1 MATPKF
7 FILLFFV
14 VHGVHSLCQYEK
26 DETTKVLSKT
36 QMSCK
41 IRTLERSSENFSNL
55 GVTSQKLEVLTKFN
69 ISCNEMLLFES
80 NIGDGLFLIFQALN
94 ELNIENCKFLFLP
107 KFAFNGLS
115 QLKKLSVK
123 SNNQLWGANKNL
135 NISQE
140 SFQGLNELQ
149 SLNLAGNNINL
160 LQQNTLCPLKSLQT
174 LNLTDNRIKSA
185 NELGFSAGAERCSG
199 GEELVTLDLSYNRLA
214 NIGDFWQ
221 ISKLRRL
228 QQLHLQHNNI
238 TDVSSE
244 SLIGLTSLRI
254 LNLSFNKL
262 ESLPNLLLFNSREI
276 REIHLQNN
284 LLFELPKGLFH
295 RLEQL
300 LVLDLSS
307 NQLSSH
313 HIDENIFT
321 GLIRLIVLN
330 LSNNALTRID
340 SKTFKD
346 LFFLQILDLK
356 NNSIGYVDENAFLP
370 LYNLHTL
377 NLAEN
382 RLHQIDNNLFNG
394 LFVLSKLTLNNNLIN
409 SIDINAFKNC
419 SDLKQLDLSS
429 NQITRIPKAI
439 QDLQML
445 KSLDLGENL
454 IENVENDSFKNLNQ
468 LTGLRLID
476 NRIGNLSKP
485 MFQNLPNLQVLN
497 LAENKIQQIDR
508 DTFDGNQNLEA
519 IRLDKNF
526 LMDVD
531 GIFSSLLNLLWLNLS
546 ENNLIWF
553 DYAFVPFNLKWL
565 DIHNN
570 YIEVLGNYYKIQDKL
585 KLKTLDASHNILTEI
600 SNLNIP
606 DSVELLFINNNFI
619 RKIHA
624 DSFYDK
630 KYLTRIDL
638 YANEIKQMDL
648 NSLKLPKVLENSGGK
663 TNTEIYLSGNPFRCD
678 CSMDFLLNINNIS
691 NNDLITHRYPKIMDS
706 ENIVCNV
713 ENNVRTSKTLQL
725 KTMKSSN
732 FLCEYKSHCFAL
744 CHCCDFFA
752 CDCEMICPS
761 NCKCLNNLN
770 WSTNIVDCGSSAN
783 NGTSSTEIP
792 KNIPI
797 YATEIY
803 LDGNIFQKLD
813 NHVFIGRKNLQKLY
827 LNSSNVEV
835 ISNKTFAGLLN
846 LQTLDLS
853 NNKLQVFKGFEFV
866 NLDALKEL
874 YLQNNQLTHIDN
886 TTFKG
891 LTSLEVLRLDGNKLV
906 NFVDLNMKTMQKI
919 WLGLNQYACRCENLQ
934 KIASFVQ
941 NNLLKIQ
948 DLSNLHCVSDGV
960 IQRLNIE
967 SDKNVCSEFYVK
979 NSEILQDYI
988 YLLATVL
995 ILFLLVILKICL
1007 HSKFGVT
1014 LFDQPE
1020 FDNLLY
1026 DVMILYSEKDL
1037 EYLQKYVLVN
1047 LKDKF
1052 KICLLHRDGQG
1063 TSVQENSEN
1072 SKRLVLILTRNFLQ
1086 TEWIK
1091 PNLRQV
1097 FRNLKIQKR
1106 LVVLKDQKLHRHDL
1120 DEDFKPFL
1128 KTAKDVKSTDD
1139 KNFTERLLYNLP
1151 KVGKNLQQLQKL
1163 AANTYTLENNTT
1175 TGSIR
1180 QQNCVNVNAKADMYD
1195 FENYEENN
1203 YSSATTCTPSPKF
1216 AKKNMR
1222 KFQEKEK
1229 PYTQRP
1235 NSSNATE
1242 HIYSSIDSDY
1252 STLERRNL
1260 RQNNFDPNFGQ
1271 HPPNF
1276 GQLPPNFGQV
1286 PPPNFGQIDPSLVGQ
1301 FTPNRA
1307 NSPNNFLDRQSPNFM
1322 NQNFNH
1328 SLRQASQRGRGGDNS
1343 RHVQAYLV

>member
-214 NIGDFWQ
+214 NIGDFCQ

-284 LLFELPKGLFH
+284 LLFELPKGLFY

-497 LAENKIQQIDR
+497 LAKNKIQQIDR

-624 DSFYDK
+624 NSFYDK

-732 FLCEYKSHCFAL
+732 FLCEYKSHCFVL

-835 ISNKTFAGLLN
+835 ISNETFAGLLN

-967 SDKNVCSEFYVK
+967 SDKN
-979 NSEILQDYI
+979 
-988 YLLATVL
+988 
-995 ILFLLVILKICL
+995 
-1007 HSKFGVT
+1007 
-1014 LFDQPE
+1014 
-1020 FDNLLY
+1020 
-1026 DVMILYSEKDL
+1026 
-1037 EYLQKYVLVN
+1037 
-1047 LKDKF
+1047 
-1052 KICLLHRDGQG
+1052 
-1063 TSVQENSEN
+1063 
-1072 SKRLVLILTRNFLQ
+1072 
-1086 TEWIK
+1086 
-1091 PNLRQV
+1091 
-1097 FRNLKIQKR
+1097 KR
-1106 LVVLKDQKLHRHDL
+1106 LVVLKDQKLHMHDL

-1151 KVGKNLQQLQKL
+1151 KVGKNLQQLQNL
-1163 AANTYTLENNTT
+1163 TATTHTLENNTT
-1175 TGSIR
+1175 TGAIR